1 MASVA
6 DIKKRLQKNGI
17 TERTRDP
24 YKTDSSKESGY
35 VGSDAFQKIKERV
48 KSSGVSFDINDDY
61 INTFLSDAN
70 DFITTA
76 KTDYEGIGWSN
87 ASSTYT
93 ARDEAWVDL
102 SNRADYIGTWLKHNK
117 DRLDPDT
124 YNSLS
129 NSLNSISS
137 NMNPIMDG
145 FRESRRFYSQ
155 WETEEDYNKAVE
167 AQKEYDALL
176 NFDLEEGRR
185 EIAIKESVLEHSK
198 KNFLKENGLFSDS
211 PSELYGAWFEQT
223 GGELYEEYQR
233 LIRDREA
240 ELSEMKRYYT
250 LAERLQ
256 NGVALTEDAV
266 NAPDFDNY
274 ANKGNEA
281 GKEPSIWD
289 KFNGSYNHIAYL
301 RNNPENLATYEE
313 AAKASNGASWGTTE
327 RVAKDQITYKA
338 AKYMTDEEFKVYNY
352 YYAMDAENGTNNA
365 EKYLENIEEALN
377 HRQGSAMFEKIEEK
391 PFLEYM
397 FGVEAGLD
405 QFESGMEN
413 LFSNEDYI
421 PLSATQIASG
431 MVREDLGDVGFNL
444 PEWMGGSS
452 IGQVGYD
459 LTTTTSNM
467 LPSILVSFVPGVGQ
481 VASPTLLGAS
491 AAGNAKAEML
501 RLGYSKEQA
510 NTYGILVGASE
521 GLLQY
526 ALGGISALGGKVSG
540 NVISKMV
547 SQIDNGLAKA
557 AIKLGGNMVSEG
569 VEEALQSILEPVFKS
584 ITTGEELEAVNW
596 EEVVYSGILG
606 MLSAG
611 AFEGTGAVANGVA
624 SGVDYL
630 QQVKR
635 HGQGIIDRGGVDSLK
650 ALAMDV
656 AGANQNSLGQ
666 KVASGLGKVN
676 HKASAMN
683 VGKLSASIEKTMSS
697 QDKADLTNALVKKGM
712 SEKEAVLT
720 AKYLMGEVELSEA
733 QVAKIE
739 GNADV
744 IAVVDELMNKA
755 DSAINE
761 RARSLMVARRGNASE
776 AKAKSV
782 APKAT
787 KSGDMDVKVEV
798 NVDGK
803 VSKSGKTTRK
813 STGEAVTINK
823 DNAIAKVD
831 DNGVVYFNTDQGEVA
846 EADIEYANES
856 EALVYEAFVDMTP
869 GMANAIIK
877 NYDGSVPAQT
887 YIDGMREGVL
897 LYGMHNFQAVGK
909 DISNASTFA
918 ELSDTDQDFA
928 LKLGRTM
935 AKTEAEAKEASIR
948 KTTEKAEKSAP
959 TKKTKGGR
967 VSFEGGVKAKTK
979 DQKKAVRL
987 ARYLSSAIGI
997 DIVFYDARTTSN
1009 PYGKDSNGYYD
1020 KTTNSIHL
1028 DIQGAHNDTKTI
1040 AFTLSHEVV
1049 HFIKEWSP
1057 EKFNTFASFLMEQYA
1072 EHGVDTSTL
1081 LANKMAELKN
1091 TNADEVYEEM
1101 ICDACE
1107 TMLLDSNAM
1116 VKLMQLRQ
1124 TDLTLFEKLKLHIME
1139 LLTAL
1144 REAYR
1149 KLGYEATTDE
1159 AKALLKMTDVLDK
1172 LHTMFEEAAV
1182 DATQNFQAE
1191 QGLTTESVSVSEDGT
1206 VRLQMKQYQ
1215 QTGRA
1220 TLLNYLREQYGSEDA
1235 NDLITTIDNIYDTL
1249 VEFKNNEALSVFSN
1263 WQDTDVE
1270 LDENGHPIFT
1280 TSIKNG
1286 DYELNQDFSRVCKKR
1301 RQLDFVL
1308 NMLAEDPAFEASHLT
1323 KGDFVKINKAIKSHG
1338 FEIACALCFV
1348 DSKRFRQA
1356 EWADSFANTWNDI
1369 LNAVVKDGSKLT
1381 PFNFATKNPNISD
1394 EGIEIDTGKA
1404 VTYRKWSDGKE
1415 DVKNRQT
1422 YESFEKMLSKGD
1434 DGKWFEGNANVRT
1447 IATLIRDNP
1456 ELRHTFRGAD
1466 IIASHGFDTIQRLA
1480 PSIRSILDGWGG
1492 SSVPKP
1498 SSNDTIYDNSILNIS
1513 GYKKDTAYA
1522 MGGVRMNSFSDFM
1535 AHMFF
1540 DYCQAFA
1547 DLSAKELPS
1556 QAYTKE
1562 LTYVR
1567 FFGRSG
1573 QKINMSGIAAIRD
1586 DALPTTAQK
1595 GVTKAEAEANEKIE
1609 KMIAGLDVTRLLE
1622 HLGKDIYHL
1631 TEADVE
1637 QFLDMCDY
1645 VWADESINMKHA
1657 TLLQTGILYDRLSE
1671 SKVEECYELL
1681 KAGEIERA
1689 LQVAGE
1695 ENVDTEYAKHCGT
1708 IVVGVSD
1715 AHIRKLLRD
1724 PTVRMVIPYHK
1735 SGLNPVIARE
1745 LRISAY
1751 NDYTLA
1757 QTTGVKR
1764 KGSKTSDKIGSK
1776 AIKDAYGLKDFEF
1789 YDWFGKTIDGK
1800 LYDGKATAD
1809 KYLEWCEKGYYDEAV
1824 GDYVYYTTK
1833 GEGYILAKD
1842 FHKKATIIP
1851 KFDAF
1856 MGEEN
1861 YYKVLEDFD
1870 CYNTITGEHS
1880 AQGAVDLLRMGLPSD
1895 YKQVLKTA
1903 LEDEQQVSDDFRDHL
1918 DNKGLK
1924 EEVMDIVKARG
1935 YEPSDMGSTLDNIV
1949 DAVGAENV
1957 AEVTEQYTDV
1967 ENTARIKKQQ
1977 KKTSDNTYEAI
1988 GKELLYYEEGD
1999 LAPDLT
2005 LVETVND
2012 RTGNKEVT
2020 IKHYGQ
2026 KPKDY
2031 IPKKIA
2037 YCYKLFEQHPDG
2049 TLHALFAGATKS
2061 VPLNEWRYAQ
2071 GFPRTDAGVK
2081 GMNLRERY
2089 GWHLSAGLPSAPHLM
2104 SSKDFNRG
2112 YPSKGA
2118 YGHPKGSKRVWVRM
2132 AYDAST
2138 DFNSIADSTGK
2149 QNDIY
2154 GLIPFGGYY
2163 AFKENNQSE
2172 WVISS
2177 AVKIDKILTE
2187 EERQQIL
2194 KEEGYDEYEAWRLKY
2209 QPTPEE
2215 RAARELANKERA
2227 KAKARAKKLG
2237 IDSELSESTKAMRD
2251 AIKSRIIDNP
2261 ELTKGI
2267 KKQVKPRSAQAQR
2280 DEGYMLNETK
2290 FNQFYSAHKLDIGKR
2305 WGDILAQIESIK
2317 REGFKGGSGTI
2328 NTLPVGIS
2336 NIRMYNGEP
2345 VFTDVIQKA
2354 YAPKKGD
2361 YVLLV
2366 PKNWVN
2372 KTYKV
2377 IEGFK
2382 PLDYEVVQVERDY
2395 QPYYELYEK
2404 AYKEHNEGIKKQVKK
2419 NPSTYAPTFYSAMSR
2434 VVDDIKMDKIGA
2446 SSLVPYL
2453 KGKGIKHD
2461 EIKWSGIEAW
2471 LEGKKSVT
2479 KADLQEF
2486 LAGSSLEIQEQMSN
2500 KMPYDIIKDGNNYL
2514 VKHKNGIII
2523 DTWEYTENPGDPD
2536 LVGWMSEDTGDI
2548 VTSVEELKSYVSDSY
2563 DDIGTRWG
2571 DYKLDGGTNYRELV
2585 FVMPNSS
2592 YSNQAMRAHW
2602 GVDAEGVLAHA
2613 RIQDMTT
2620 KDGKK
2625 MLFVEEIQSDW
2636 HNDGTKYGYRGDDV
2650 TKKYE
2655 ADRERYVEKHID
2667 KDWGEGQYAIF
2678 KEDPS
2683 FLSKGEIEFID
2694 GYIKTLQRDWELKHS
2709 KKEYE
2714 GKLVPDAPFHNTY
2727 HEYVLKRLLRMAA
2740 EEGYD
2745 SLGWTPADIQ
2755 ADRWSYDYEEGYKIE
2770 YDQDIPKF
2778 LRKYGKKWGATVGT
2792 AKTTEGY
2799 DVWSMD
2805 ITEAM
2810 EQSVLYEGQPKF
2822 QKKRIPNNADEIA
2835 KEHFGTTNKW
2845 SETGWLLRDGTQLDF
2860 SGRHW
2865 ERDPNSEIDLGESYY
2880 SGRRNMEHYEIAE
2893 AFPEYSGMTDM
2904 TNRGEILDDFLS
2916 NGSIRIVGKG
2926 CIDLFTMPTD
2936 EQFIKLASYFGENRN
2951 RHIVIGIGQDGLEY
2965 KEGTNASTIIE
2976 GIRDYFLKNRANQSD
2991 LMRFHTDDD
3000 GVLFQ
3005 KKKLSNRTILANAL
3019 ETTIDTSTQEGKNA
3033 RKWLKE
3039 YKSKID
3045 FIEKEEAR
3053 LAELKSEIYAIS
3065 FTKGADRSK
3074 LTSLNEEK
3082 QKTANRIHT
3091 YDKQLTRL
3099 ESMKPIKDV
3108 LERERERVRKRTAEK
3123 GREAMKEAVKQTRE
3137 SRDKA
3142 EATKKL
3148 QKLVLET
3155 ARWLKNP
3162 TKTEVKCPDL
3172 LKPAYAEFLD
3182 GIDLSSKRLLKGG
3195 DPTQND
3201 LKIASAMDSLAT
3213 AIERIKNAQDP
3224 NVATDAVLDS
3234 GYLDLPDDFVRK
3246 LREMAEGIKK
3256 LMVGTDGAINRMSS
3270 SEIKQI
3276 AKLIRTLNH
3285 AIKEMSKLY
3294 ANLRFANVEELGDN
3308 TMTFTDDMG
3317 EAKNTNAVSDF
3328 VGWDN
3333 AMPYYAFKRFGVG
3346 GESIFEGLADG
3357 QDKLANLAK
3366 AIFDFKEKTWTDK
3379 EAKAWG
3385 EDTHTIELPSGG
3397 SLTLTSADA
3406 MGIYC
3411 LSRRAQGLQHLLG
3424 GGTRVIGLKKG
3435 MKKASDSRSTLTQE
3449 DVNTIVDS
3457 LSKRQVEVANA
3468 IQGFMSTVCSGWGN
3482 EISMKRFLTEEFNEE
3497 FYYPIESND
3506 ENLETQDPKAQ
3517 QSDLFRLLNISAT
3530 KALTPGANNEVIIRN
3545 IFEVFT
3551 NHASDM
3557 ARLNAFGMPLLDYMK
3572 WLNYREKTV
3581 NDDGQITVRGVR
3593 KSMKRTYGDKAI
3605 NYVINLIKDV
3615 NGRHNDN
3622 GDNSFLMGMMRAS
3635 KTASVGN
3642 NLRVAFL
3649 QFTSYPRASMVLSA
3663 GSLAKGVAKVP
3674 QIEKAKKYCGIAL
3687 WKSFGFYDT
3696 NIARSI
3702 EDQIKG
3708 ATNVRQKIIELSMKT
3723 PEWAD
3728 AITWGALWNACE
3740 YEVAKTTKNKAGSE
3754 EFYQEVGAKL
3764 REVVYATQVV
3774 DSVLTRSQIMRSK
3787 SGLTQLAT
3795 AYMSEPTLTSNILMD
3810 ALFQFYREHRVTGD
3824 VNLAWKKTRKIVIG
3838 AAANYCILALLT
3850 ALAESLADAW
3860 RDDDDDEFY
3869 EKFRKVFFGNYVA
3882 NIIPFNKIPI
3892 ISDIADLILSRFGIG
3907 FVSSDNLA
3915 TSWITQTADALDVWA
3930 EVLGEKFGGEE
3941 TSKTVY
3947 NAIYKTAKAL
3957 SSMTGVSVSGAMR
3970 EVVTLWNNT
3979 AGVYDTTLKIKSYE
3993 PTNEE
3998 LGQELYEAILD
4009 GNDRQADSLEAQFD
4023 DQKAIDNAIRKA
4035 LRENDPRILAAA
4047 VAWHEGNIAEYS
4059 RIFDEMEAEG
4069 NFTTDIIKSA
4079 IESERNE
4086 LKGDTESTDK
4096 EDKVESRYETE
4107 HYYTAIAKGDVITAN
4122 KVLKDLIDT
4131 EVANGKSREDAEES
4145 IATGFRSNCRE
4156 AYLNGE
4162 IDRSKAMD
4170 MLVKYGGKDTNDS
4183 YWELKKWD
4191 YIVANGS
4198 DDGYSKYNSFHE
4210 AVRTGKNLRA
4220 VISEYTTHGV
4230 TASTLSGQITSYF
4243 KPLYINMSNSER
4255 ASIKG
4260 YLLNAYELLG
4270 YNRNE
4275 KNKDINKWL
4284 E

>member
-176 NFDLEEGRR
+176 NFDLEAAEEEMKPFKMHKSILADSRD
-185 EIAIKESVLEHSK
+185 EITQLKNRNAQLELAIAKGGDDVVQ
-198 KNFLKENGLFSDS
+198 
-211 PSELYGAWFEQT
+211 GA
-223 GGELYEEYQR
+223 YS
-233 LIRDREA
+233 A
-240 ELSEMKRYYT
+240 ELEANKKKIEARQKDIDTVLGMYGSEANLDHIISQKEMPYNRAK
-250 LAERLQ
+250 RLQ
-256 NGVALTEDAV
+256 DSVALTEDAV
-266 NAPDFDNY
+266 NAPDFEAKSQYVSTKSGKWFPKLTTDYGLGYDDLAYEYINNVELDRITIEGKHFMYNTAPAADN
-274 ANKGNEA
+274 E
-281 GKEPSIWD
+281 SIYRQ
-289 KFNGSYNHIAYL
+289 NGY
-301 RNNPENLATYEE
+301 
-313 AAKASNGASWGTTE
+313 
-327 RVAKDQITYKA
+327 D
-338 AKYMTDEEFKVYNY
+338 YMTPNEVKIYNY
-352 YYAMDAENGTNNA
+352 YYSTQGREKAE
-365 EKYLENIEEALN
+365 EYLDTIQETLN
-377 HRQGSAMFEKIEEK
+377 QRKGSAMFEKIEDK

-405 QFESGMEN
+405 QFKSGMES
-413 LFSNEDYI
+413 LFSSEDYI
-421 PLSATQIASG
+421 PQSATQIASG

-526 ALGGISALGGKVSG
+526 ALGGISSLGGKVSG

-569 VEEALQSILEPVFKS
+569 LEEALQSILEPVFKS

-596 EEVVYSGILG
+596 EEVIYSGLLG
-606 MLSAG
+606 MMTAG

-630 QQVKR
+630 QQVKQ

-656 AGANQNSLGQ
+656 AGANQNSLGK
-666 KVASGLGKVN
+666 KVETLAGKVN

-712 SEKEAVLT
+712 SSKEAMLT

-761 RARSLMVARRGNASE
+761 RARSLMVARRGNIT
-776 AKAKSV
+776 KAKSV

-928 LKLGRTM
+928 LKLGRAF
-935 AKTEAEAKEASIR
+935 AKTEAEAQEASIR

-987 ARYLSSAIGI
+987 ARYLSQAIGI

-1182 DATQNFQAE
+1182 EATLNYQAEMSLMEMEENTDIVPVESVVKHSYKSLAQAAGFEARENEDGTRSFVRDGNAVSKVTVEDIENSPIGAFINYSLEKNDIDKEQADRQKKMFADICTMACKTNDFSMTMQFVGSAVFTGMKANADKQYGTTYDFPSICTKTQAVIDAMSARMVKLGRGLNKKEILNLYNEVFNAGNPVPCPECYVFSRWIGIGGLLDNIKKYQDYYGKMSVTEVAEAYKKMRSEVEAFAEE
-1191 QGLTTESVSVSEDGT
+1191 QGLSFG
-1206 VRLQMKQYQ
+1206 KAK
-1215 QTGRA
+1215 G
-1220 TLLNYLREQYGSEDA
+1220 
-1235 NDLITTIDNIYDTL
+1235 
-1249 VEFKNNEALSVFSN
+1249 AL
-1263 WQDTDVE
+1263 TA
-1270 LDENGHPIFT
+1270 
-1280 TSIKNG
+1280 K
-1286 DYELNQDFSRVCKKR
+1286 
-1301 RQLDFVL
+1301 
-1308 NMLAEDPAFEASHLT
+1308 LT
-1323 KGDFVKINKAIKSHG
+1323 KEYN
-1338 FEIACALCFV
+1338 
-1348 DSKRFRQA
+1348 
-1356 EWADSFANTWNDI
+1356 
-1369 LNAVVKDGSKLT
+1369 KLT
-1381 PFNFATKNPNISD
+1381 
-1394 EGIEIDTGKA
+1394 
-1404 VTYRKWSDGKE
+1404 
-1415 DVKNRQT
+1415 
-1422 YESFEKMLSKGD
+1422 
-1434 DGKWFEGNANVRT
+1434 
-1447 IATLIRDNP
+1447 
-1456 ELRHTFRGAD
+1456 
-1466 IIASHGFDTIQRLA
+1466 
-1480 PSIRSILDGWGG
+1480 
-1492 SSVPKP
+1492 
-1498 SSNDTIYDNSILNIS
+1498 
-1513 GYKKDTAYA
+1513 
-1522 MGGVRMNSFSDFM
+1522 
-1535 AHMFF
+1535 
-1540 DYCQAFA
+1540 
-1547 DLSAKELPS
+1547 
-1556 QAYTKE
+1556 
-1562 LTYVR
+1562 
-1567 FFGRSG
+1567 
-1573 QKINMSGIAAIRD
+1573 
-1586 DALPTTAQK
+1586 
-1595 GVTKAEAEANEKIE
+1595 EKIE
-1609 KMIAGLDVTRLLE
+1609 KATNQGEAVKKE
-1622 HLGKDIYHL
+1622 DI
-1631 TEADVE
+1631 
-1637 QFLDMCDY
+1637 
-1645 VWADESINMKHA
+1645 K
-1657 TLLQTGILYDRLSE
+1657 RLSE
-1671 SKVEECYELL
+1671 LEPMMNTVKAMTWLENVYFADSALTKVNKNFRVPNEVLFDLNNGEAFASKYPEAWAFRTTQGAGYGKAITPYAEASLGEGILVTNNTTNAIKGKARGTLNNFFLQQRGQMDKQARKALDSARLKQKIQAFLGGQRFQSTSDARYENASDYLL
-1681 KAGEIERA
+1681 AALEMQAMHGMVQVYTKVDGAVPTFEAWGFSTNQSLMPLGGGLDADGNIKDTHVGGMSTKIAETNRKKHEHAGTITIGVNDNHIRA
-1689 LQVAGE
+1689 LFRQL
-1695 ENVDTEYAKHCGT
+1695 
-1708 IVVGVSD
+1708 
-1715 AHIRKLLRD
+1715 IRD
-1724 PTVRMVIPYHK
+1724 FIIPYHASGGDASLIAEFRTVQDIEAK
-1735 SGLNPVIARE
+1735 KVARVRSTDYSRTQSDKVLSDEVLTWLGKTDAEIEQIHKVREARIAILTRGKVDMDVVRGNRFLSALYDKFHGGEWDGVKLAKSKIESQIYPNEFWDQSVSYEESGKISRDYLEYCEDLGFLHRFSGLVPSNGKLVPVNGYDENGNRVQ
-1745 LRISAY
+1745 LTDLAY
-1751 NDYTLA
+1751 KYEN
-1757 QTTGVKR
+1757 GVKTDVVENFYWKVLTDR
-1764 KGSKTSDKIGSK
+1764 RMYGNEGQYLPQKVVTLNDTAPDTVTSFAKNN
-1776 AIKDAYGLKDFEF
+1776 
-1789 YDWFGKTIDGK
+1789 FGRQ
-1800 LYDGKATAD
+1800 YNREVSMATAQ
-1809 KYLEWCEKGYYDEAV
+1809 KVASEAW
-1824 GDYVYYTTK
+1824 G
-1833 GEGYILAKD
+1833 
-1842 FHKKATIIP
+1842 
-1851 KFDAF
+1851 
-1856 MGEEN
+1856 
-1861 YYKVLEDFD
+1861 
-1870 CYNTITGEHS
+1870 
-1880 AQGAVDLLRMGLPSD
+1880 
-1895 YKQVLKTA
+1895 
-1903 LEDEQQVSDDFRDHL
+1903 
-1918 DNKGLK
+1918 
-1924 EEVMDIVKARG
+1924 
-1935 YEPSDMGSTLDNIV
+1935 NIV
-1949 DAVGAENV
+1949 EDLGADNV

-2026 KPKDY
+2026 KPADY

-2194 KEEGYDEYEAWRLKY
+2194 KDAGYDEYEAWRLKY

-2215 RAARELANKERA
+2215 RAERELANKERA

-2267 KKQVKPRSAQAQR
+2267 KKQVK
-2280 DEGYMLNETK
+2280 
-2290 FNQFYSAHKLDIGKR
+2290 
-2305 WGDILAQIESIK
+2305 
-2317 REGFKGGSGTI
+2317 
-2328 NTLPVGIS
+2328 
-2336 NIRMYNGEP
+2336 
-2345 VFTDVIQKA
+2345 
-2354 YAPKKGD
+2354 
-2361 YVLLV
+2361 
-2366 PKNWVN
+2366 
-2372 KTYKV
+2372 
-2377 IEGFK
+2377 
-2382 PLDYEVVQVERDY
+2382 
-2395 QPYYELYEK
+2395 
-2404 AYKEHNEGIKKQVKK
+2404 K
-2419 NPSTYAPTFYSAMSR
+2419 NPSSYAPTFYSAMSR

-2446 SSLVPYL
+2446 TSLVPYL

-2479 KADLQEF
+2479 KAELQEF
-2486 LAGSSLEIQEQMSN
+2486 LAESSLEIQEQMSN
-2500 KMPYDIIKDGNNYL
+2500 KIPYDIIKDGNNYL

-2523 DTWEYTENPGDPD
+2523 GTWEYTENPGDPD

-2571 DYKLDGGTNYRELV
+2571 DYKLDGGSNYRELV

-2592 YSNQAMRAHW
+2592 YSNQAMRVHW
-2602 GVDAEGVLAHA
+2602 GQDAEGVLAHA

-2620 KDGKK
+2620 SDGKK

-2636 HNDGTKYGYRGDDV
+2636 HNEGHKSGYADDEMFAQRDALERKVQEAFLKLEDYSVAATGMAGEWETIERTPRGVKLLREYREAKAELEKADDV
-2650 TKKYE
+2650 YLR
-2655 ADRERYVEKHID
+2655 AVN
-2667 KDWGEGQYAIF
+2667 
-2678 KEDPS
+2678 
-2683 FLSKGEIEFID
+2683 
-2694 GYIKTLQRDWELKHS
+2694 
-2709 KKEYE
+2709 
-2714 GKLVPDAPFHNTY
+2714 DAPFRDTY

-2745 SLGWTPADIQ
+2745 SLGWTPAEIQ
-2755 ADRWSYDYEEGYKIE
+2755 TERWSDEFAEGYRIE

-2778 LRKYGKKWGATVGT
+2778 LRKYGKKWGATVGKERIGGFDEKIDVDINT
-2792 AKTTEGY
+2792 PLDDDVWLLDEGVSFEGTE
-2799 DVWSMD
+2799 VWSMD

-2810 EQSVLYEGQPKF
+2810 EQSVLYEGQPK
-2822 QKKRIPNNADEIA
+2822 
-2835 KEHFGTTNKW
+2835 
-2845 SETGWLLRDGTQLDF
+2845 
-2860 SGRHW
+2860 
-2865 ERDPNSEIDLGESYY
+2865 
-2880 SGRRNMEHYEIAE
+2880 
-2893 AFPEYSGMTDM
+2893 
-2904 TNRGEILDDFLS
+2904 
-2916 NGSIRIVGKG
+2916 
-2926 CIDLFTMPTD
+2926 
-2936 EQFIKLASYFGENRN
+2936 
-2951 RHIVIGIGQDGLEY
+2951 
-2965 KEGTNASTIIE
+2965 
-2976 GIRDYFLKNRANQSD
+2976 
-2991 LMRFHTDDD
+2991 
-3000 GVLFQ
+3000 FQ

-3108 LERERERVRKRTAEK
+3108 LERERERVRKRATEK
-3123 GREAMKEAVKQTRE
+3123 GREAMRGYRDRLQTTEIRNKIKRFKKEMESTLQHPTDNKYIPLNLVQAMVDVCNLIDTDTPLYKADGSINKAQERRNATKERLQSLKDEYENLKTNADPMYSGEFDEVIYKYLGKLRTDFEGKSLNDMTRAELEEMYDILKSINGTILEARKLIGWGDASSVYEAGDTIVSEQEAITKSRKNEKRNVAQKARDWVVDMSLSPVRNIERMSGYREKSPLLKLFQDFERGVRKKNMFAMESYKSFEALTSGENAKKYEDAVYKDYGAEYTDVNGRKFKISKMQMMQAILSYEREQANKMHHIEGSGFTFADLNMLRKGKLKEAVSEEYSHRIPFATGMVEKFVEALAEDKWAQDYMEAARQFFNGKAKDAINETYIILKHRIIARDQNYIPFEVDKNFVVREISAENDIQQTIN
-3137 SRDKA
+3137 SYGMLKD
-3142 EATKKL
+3142 TKVGASQPL
-3148 QKLVLET
+3148 IITGL
-3155 ARWLKNP
+3155 NNI
-3162 TKTEVKCPDL
+3162 
-3172 LKPAYAEFLD
+3172 LD
-3182 GIDLSSKRLLKGG
+3182 RHIDQVGNVYGLAVAIRNFNKVWNVRSVASNFGG
-3195 DPTQND
+3195 DPTVQ
-3201 LKIASAMDSLAT
+3201 A
-3213 AIERIKNAQDP
+3213 AIERN
-3224 NVATDAVLDS
+3224 
-3234 GYLDLPDDFVRK
+3234 
-3246 LREMAEGIKK
+3246 
-3256 LMVGTDGAINRMSS
+3256 
-3270 SEIKQI
+3270 
-3276 AKLIRTLNH
+3276 
-3285 AIKEMSKLY
+3285 
-3294 ANLRFANVEELGDN
+3294 
-3308 TMTFTDDMG
+3308 
-3317 EAKNTNAVSDF
+3317 
-3328 VGWDN
+3328 W
-3333 AMPYYAFKRFGVG
+3333 GVG
-3346 GESIFEGLADG
+3346 GKKFVTQTV
-3357 QDKLANLAK
+3357 QDLQGARPNNQSELYRKVKSGYIGATFVLNLSVVTKQIGSLYSATSMLKWRDPARMVANLVFTMANSKKISEEVDKYTATVWMRRQGLSDAELATLATQAKKPGISKAVGKLPTAFNPTKWITSMDAMVALSLWKYAKEDTAKRTGLSGEELMKATAEFYDSLVENTQSMTDVLHRPEIQKRSDVLSESFGMFKTDLYQMAGQLQTTAGRYQHSKTKENGAALARTALSITMSALWGSLMTSLFALLRYKVDPYRDDEDDELTVLSWLKK
-3366 AIFDFKEKTWTDK
+3366 AI
-3379 EAKAWG
+3379 
-3385 EDTHTIELPSGG
+3385 
-3397 SLTLTSADA
+3397 
-3406 MGIYC
+3406 MG
-3411 LSRRAQGLQHLLG
+3411 LLG
-3424 GGTRVIGLKKG
+3424 DMAGYVMPLFGSEAVGVI
-3435 MKKASDSRSTLTQE
+3435 E
-3449 DVNTIVDS
+3449 TIMYGEADEAVDS
-3457 LSKRQVEVANA
+3457 LVLTAVNDLYSALLMVIDSFKEGEMPSADEWIKLATKSLQVFGVPANNIKRIIDA
-3468 IQGFMSTVCSGWGN
+3468 IRLHAKD
-3482 EISMKRFLTEEFNEE
+3482 IANEE
-3497 FYYPIESND
+3497 FFSFEAGLDKPNSQRLYNAIISGD
-3506 ENLETQDPKAQ
+3506 ED
-3517 QSDLFRLLNISAT
+3517 R
-3530 KALTPGANNEVIIRN
+3530 
-3545 IFEVFT
+3545 
-3551 NHASDM
+3551 
-3557 ARLNAFGMPLLDYMK
+3557 
-3572 WLNYREKTV
+3572 
-3581 NDDGQITVRGVR
+3581 
-3593 KSMKRTYGDKAI
+3593 
-3605 NYVINLIKDV
+3605 
-3615 NGRHNDN
+3615 
-3622 GDNSFLMGMMRAS
+3622 
-3635 KTASVGN
+3635 
-3642 NLRVAFL
+3642 
-3649 QFTSYPRASMVLSA
+3649 
-3663 GSLAKGVAKVP
+3663 
-3674 QIEKAKKYCGIAL
+3674 IEKAKRKY
-3687 WKSFGFYDT
+3687 K
-3696 NIARSI
+3696 
-3702 EDQIKG
+3702 DQ
-3708 ATNVRQKIIELSMKT
+3708 
-3723 PEWAD
+3723 
-3728 AITWGALWNACE
+3728 
-3740 YEVAKTTKNKAGSE
+3740 
-3754 EFYQEVGAKL
+3754 
-3764 REVVYATQVV
+3764 
-3774 DSVLTRSQIMRSK
+3774 
-3787 SGLTQLAT
+3787 
-3795 AYMSEPTLTSNILMD
+3795 
-3810 ALFQFYREHRVTGD
+3810 
-3824 VNLAWKKTRKIVIG
+3824 
-3838 AAANYCILALLT
+3838 
-3850 ALAESLADAW
+3850 
-3860 RDDDDDEFY
+3860 
-3869 EKFRKVFFGNYVA
+3869 
-3882 NIIPFNKIPI
+3882 
-3892 ISDIADLILSRFGIG
+3892 
-3907 FVSSDNLA
+3907 
-3915 TSWITQTADALDVWA
+3915 
-3930 EVLGEKFGGEE
+3930 
-3941 TSKTVY
+3941 
-3947 NAIYKTAKAL
+3947 NAIN
-3957 SSMTGVSVSGAMR
+3957 R
-3970 EVVTLWNNT
+3970 
-3979 AGVYDTTLKIKSYE
+3979 
-3993 PTNEE
+3993 
-3998 LGQELYEAILD
+3998 
-4009 GNDRQADSLEAQFD
+4009 
-4023 DQKAIDNAIRKA
+4023 AIRDA
-4035 LRENDPRILAAA
+4035 LRENDHRIQDA
-4047 VAWHEGNIAEYS
+4047 VIAHYS
-4059 RIFDEMEAEG
+4059 GDSKKRASISLEIESEG
-4069 NFTTDIIKSA
+4069 NFAPNIVRGAINNAITNLDTKVRSALDAKRMGKTAEHDKIVKELLKEYPKDFIEKMLGETILEEEEVTEDKLIGLFDMDDYYAALVGRDEATADEAKEDIIKTDVENGKNRDEAESDFNNRFA
-4079 IESERNE
+4079 THLGDRYAEGEISDSEAQRMLVQYGGKSEEDAYSKVQWWAFKQEYTDYDDLSEDAVSKYYEEVEPYGIGISVYYDYKDRTSGIESDRDENGNPISGS
-4086 LKGDTESTDK
+4086 KK
-4096 EDKVESRYETE
+4096 
-4107 HYYTAIAKGDVITAN
+4107 AKLMQVINSLPITSSQ
-4122 KVLKDLIDT
+4122 KDALY
-4131 EVANGKSREDAEES
+4131 
-4145 IATGFRSNCRE
+4145 
-4156 AYLNGE
+4156 YLNGWSE
-4162 IDRSKAMD
+4162 KT
-4170 MLVKYGGKDTNDS
+4170 LG
-4183 YWELKKWD
+4183 
-4191 YIVANGS
+4191 
-4198 DDGYSKYNSFHE
+4198 E
-4210 AVRTGKNLRA
+4210 APW
-4220 VISEYTTHGV
+4220 H
-4230 TASTLSGQITSYF
+4230 
-4243 KPLYINMSNSER
+4243 
-4255 ASIKG
+4255 
-4260 YLLNAYELLG
+4260 
-4270 YNRNE
+4270 
-4275 KNKDINKWL
+4275 
-4284 E
+4284 

>member
-70 DFITTA
+70 NFISTA

-167 AQKEYDALL
+167 AQKEYDAMMS
-176 NFDLEEGRR
+176 FDLEAAGEELRLLKNDRNAIAATER
-185 EIAIKESVLEHSK
+185 EIAKLESRNSTLRLAISKGGDAVAQGAYSKELEDNERKIAIWQGHIDAAYEK
-198 KNFLKENGLFSDS
+198 YGGAEGLKS
-211 PSELYGAWFEQT
+211 
-223 GGELYEEYQR
+223 
-233 LIRDREA
+233 LI
-240 ELSEMKRYYT
+240 SQKEMPYNQAK
-250 LAERLQ
+250 RLQ
-256 NGVALTEDAV
+256 NGVALTE
-266 NAPDFDNY
+266 NAMNADDFDAKSQY
-274 ANKGNEA
+274 VSTKSGKWFA
-281 GKEPSIWD
+281 GLTTDYGLGYDDLAYEYINNVDGMRGEIKM
-289 KFNGSYNHIAYL
+289 KHLAYNHAPADDNESI
-301 RNNPENLATYEE
+301 YE
-313 AAKASNGASWGTTE
+313 KNGY
-327 RVAKDQITYKA
+327 D
-338 AKYMTDEEFKVYNY
+338 YMTPEEVKIYNY
-352 YYAMDAENGTNNA
+352 YYSTQGK
-365 EKYLENIEEALN
+365 EKAQEYLDTIQETLN
-377 HRQGSAMFEKIEEK
+377 QRKGSAMFEKIEDK

-405 QFESGMEN
+405 QFKSGMEN

-431 MVREDLGDVGFNL
+431 MVREDLGDVGFDL

-459 LTTTTSNM
+459 MTTTTANM
-467 LPSILVSFVPGVGQ
+467 LPSILVSFIPTVGQ
-481 VASPTLLGAS
+481 VASPVLLGAS

-501 RLGYSKEQA
+501 RLGYTKEQA
-510 NTYGILVGASE
+510 TSYGLLVGASE
-521 GLLQY
+521 GVLQY

-569 VEEALQSILEPVFKS
+569 LEESLQSILEPVFKS

-596 EEVVYSGILG
+596 EEVIYSGLLG

-630 QQVKR
+630 QQVKQ

-712 SEKEAVLT
+712 SSKEAMLT
-720 AKYLMGEVELSEA
+720 ARYLAGEVELSEA
-733 QVAKIE
+733 QVAKIK

-761 RARSLMVARRGNASE
+761 RARSLMVARRGNIT
-776 AKAKSV
+776 KAESV

-846 EADIEYANES
+846 ETDIEYASES
-856 EALVYEAFVDMTP
+856 EALVYEAFVDMSP
-869 GMANAIIK
+869 GIANAVIK
-877 NYDGSVPAQT
+877 NYNGTVPAKT
-887 YIDGMREGVL
+887 YIDGMREGIL
-897 LYGMHNFQAVGK
+897 LYGMHNFVAVGK

-948 KTTEKAEKSAP
+948 KTTDRAEESAP

-987 ARYLSSAIGI
+987 ARYLSQAIGI

-1009 PYGKDSNGYYD
+1009 PYGKGSNGYYD

-1124 TDLTLFEKLKLHIME
+1124 TDLTLFEKLKLHIIE

-1182 DATQNFQAE
+1182 EATQNFQADKT
-1191 QGLTTESVSVSEDGT
+1191 LTTEAVSVTEDGT

-1263 WQDTDVE
+1263 WQDTEVE

-1323 KGDFVKINKAIKSHG
+1323 KGDFVKINNAIKSHG

-1394 EGIEIDTGKA
+1394 DGIEIDTGKA

-1422 YESFEKMLSKGD
+1422 YESFEQMLSKGD
-1434 DGKWFEGNANVRT
+1434 DGKWLEGNANVRT

-1480 PSIRSILDGWGG
+1480 PGIRGILDGWGG

-1595 GVTKAEAEANEKIE
+1595 GVTKAEAEANEQIE
-1609 KMIAGLDVTRLLE
+1609 KMIAGLDVSRLLE
-1622 HLGKDIYHL
+1622 HLGKDIYQL
-1631 TEADVE
+1631 TEEDVE

-1681 KAGEIERA
+1681 KAGEIEQA
-1689 LQVAGE
+1689 LAVAGK

-1751 NDYTLA
+1751 NDYTLT
-1757 QTTGVKR
+1757 QTTGVMR
-1764 KGSKTSDKIGSK
+1764 KGSKKADKIGSK
-1776 AIKDAYGLKDFEF
+1776 AIKDSFGLVDFAF

-1809 KYLEWCEKGYYDEAV
+1809 KYLEWCENGYYDEKV

-1833 GEGYILAKD
+1833 GDGYILAKD
-1842 FHKKATIIP
+1842 FHRKAQIIP

-1880 AQGAVDLLRMGLPSD
+1880 AQGAVDFLRMGLPSD

-1924 EEVMDIVKARG
+1924 EEVMAIVKARG
-1935 YEPSDMGSTLDNIV
+1935 YEPSDMATTMGNIV

-1957 AEVTEQYTDV
+1957 AEATELYTDV
-1967 ENTARIKKQQ
+1967 ENTTRIKKQQ

-2012 RTGNKEVT
+2012 RTGSKEVT
-2020 IKHYGQ
+2020 VKHYGQ
-2026 KPKDY
+2026 KPRDY

-2194 KEEGYDEYEAWRLKY
+2194 KEAGYDEHEAWRLKY

-2261 ELTKGI
+2261 ELT
-2267 KKQVKPRSAQAQR
+2267 
-2280 DEGYMLNETK
+2280 D
-2290 FNQFYSAHKLDIGKR
+2290 
-2305 WGDILAQIESIK
+2305 
-2317 REGFKGGSGTI
+2317 
-2328 NTLPVGIS
+2328 
-2336 NIRMYNGEP
+2336 
-2345 VFTDVIQKA
+2345 
-2354 YAPKKGD
+2354 
-2361 YVLLV
+2361 
-2366 PKNWVN
+2366 
-2372 KTYKV
+2372 
-2377 IEGFK
+2377 
-2382 PLDYEVVQVERDY
+2382 
-2395 QPYYELYEK
+2395 
-2404 AYKEHNEGIKKQVKK
+2404 GIKKQVKK

-2461 EIKWSGIEAW
+2461 EIKWSGIEAF

-2479 KADLQEF
+2479 KAELQEF
-2486 LAGSSLEIQEQMSN
+2486 LAGSSLEIVEQMSGYN
-2500 KMPYDIIKDGNNYL
+2500 QEVYDELDALWRQHAGVSLSETFSDDFDLPLTADNMADVFDDMERDG
-2514 VKHKNGIII
+2514 
-2523 DTWEYTENPGDPD
+2523 
-2536 LVGWMSEDTGDI
+2536 
-2548 VTSVEELKSYVSDSY
+2548 Y
-2563 DDIGTRWG
+2563 DVPTYEVQHQMLTLARKAGNEGRWSK
-2571 DYKLDGGTNYRELV
+2571 YKLAGGNNYRELV

-2592 YSNQAMRAHW
+2592 YSNQAMRVHW
-2602 GVDAEGVLAHA
+2602 GQDAEGVLAHA

-2620 KDGKK
+2620 SDGKK

-2636 HNDGTKYGYRGDDV
+2636 HNEGHKSGYADDEMFAQRDALERKVQEAFLKLEDYSVAATGMAGEWEAIERTPRGVKLLREYREAKAKLEKADDV
-2650 TKKYE
+2650 YLR
-2655 ADRERYVEKHID
+2655 AVN
-2667 KDWGEGQYAIF
+2667 
-2678 KEDPS
+2678 
-2683 FLSKGEIEFID
+2683 
-2694 GYIKTLQRDWELKHS
+2694 
-2709 KKEYE
+2709 
-2714 GKLVPDAPFHNTY
+2714 DAPFRDTY

-2745 SLGWTPADIQ
+2745 SLGWTTADIQ
-2755 ADRWSYDYEEGYKIE
+2755 TKRWSDEYAEGYRIE

-2778 LRKYGKKWGATVGT
+2778 LRKYGKKWGATVG
-2792 AKTTEGY
+2792 KTTLQGVETKEIYY
-2799 DVWSMD
+2799 DVNRMDSYGSREAWENEVLSNLVAQGMPRNDVRSVKFREEDEYLIAYGKDGTEYDRAEIRRSGDSVWSMD

-2822 QKKRIPNNADEIA
+2822 QKK
-2835 KEHFGTTNKW
+2835 
-2845 SETGWLLRDGTQLDF
+2845 
-2860 SGRHW
+2860 
-2865 ERDPNSEIDLGESYY
+2865 
-2880 SGRRNMEHYEIAE
+2880 
-2893 AFPEYSGMTDM
+2893 
-2904 TNRGEILDDFLS
+2904 
-2916 NGSIRIVGKG
+2916 
-2926 CIDLFTMPTD
+2926 
-2936 EQFIKLASYFGENRN
+2936 
-2951 RHIVIGIGQDGLEY
+2951 
-2965 KEGTNASTIIE
+2965 
-2976 GIRDYFLKNRANQSD
+2976 
-2991 LMRFHTDDD
+2991 
-3000 GVLFQ
+3000 
-3005 KKKLSNRTILANAL
+3005 KLSNRTVLANAL

-3045 FIEKEEAR
+3045 LIEKEEAR

-3074 LTSLNEEK
+3074 LPSLNEEK
-3082 QKTANRIHT
+3082 QKTANRINT
-3091 YDKQLTRL
+3091 YDKQLTKL
-3099 ESMKPIKDV
+3099 EAMKPIKDV

-3182 GIDLSSKRLLKGG
+3182 GIDLSSHRLLKGG

-3276 AKLIRTLNH
+3276 TKLIRTLNH

-3357 QDKLANLAK
+3357 QDKLAHLAQ
-3366 AIFDFKEKTWTDK
+3366 AIFDFKDKTWTDK

-3397 SLTLTSADA
+3397 SLTMTSADA

-3740 YEVAKTTKNKAGSE
+3740 YEVAKTTKNKVGSE
-3754 EFYQEVGAKL
+3754 EFYREVGAKL

-3795 AYMSEPTLTSNILMD
+3795 AYMSEPTLTHNILMD
-3810 ALFQFYREHRVTGD
+3810 AGFQFHREKRVTGSAK
-3824 VNLAWKKTRKIVIG
+3824 VAWKKTGKIVIG
-3838 AAANYCILALLT
+3838 AVANYCVLQLLT
-3850 ALAESLADAW
+3850 SLAESLADAW

-3869 EKFRKVFFGNYVA
+3869 EKFLKAFGGNFVT

-3998 LGQELYEAILD
+3998 LGQELYEAILE
-4009 GNDRQADSLEAQFD
+4009 GNDRQANSIEAQFD
-4023 DQKAIDNAIRKA
+4023 SQNAIDSAIRKA
-4035 LRENDPRILAAA
+4035 LRENDPRIKEAA
-4047 VAWHEGNIAEYS
+4047 VAWHEGNVAEYS

-4086 LKGDTESTDK
+4086 LKGDTESKDK

-4107 HYYTAIAKGDVITAN
+4107 HYYTAIAKGDTITAN

-4170 MLVKYGGKDTNDS
+4170 MLVQYGGKDTNDA

-4220 VISEYTTHGV
+4220 VISEYTTYGV

-4243 KPLYINMSNSER
+4243 KPLYINMTNSER